1 MIDRYSIT
9 APSAKLTERFSV
21 DVPDFHKARYNA
33 SPTQLLPVITA
44 TAAKGISTFYWG
56 TSPEWAKNKTL
67 SEKIINVRAET
78 IMEKPALTRAMMKT
92 RCLVPADGFY
102 SWKKTG
108 KKTFIPYRFIAT
120 DQELFSFPGLWEEYE
135 DTDGNEFHTFS
146 IITVPSNS
154 LVLTV
159 HERMPVM
166 LDKKAEARW
175 LNPGSTESELFSLL
189 TAYPADKMNHYS
201 ISPRINDIAFDV
213 PSLIV
218 PAPPADQHGNLTL
231 FD

>member
-9 APSAKLTERFSV
+9 ASSAKLAERFSA
-21 DVPDFHKARYNA
+21 DVPDFYKPRYNA
-33 SPTQLLPVITA
+33 SPTQLLPVIMA
-44 TAAKGISTFYWG
+44 NAAKGISTFYWG

-78 IMEKPALTRAMMKT
+78 IPEKPALMRALMKT

-120 DQELFSFPGLWEEYE
+120 DQEVFSFAGLWEEYE

-146 IITVPSNS
+146 IITTEANS
-154 LVLTV
+154 LVRTV
-159 HERMPVM
+159 QERMPVM
-166 LDKKAEARW
+166 LDKKGEAVW
-175 LNPGSTESELFSLL
+175 LNSESTESDLL
-189 TAYPADKMNHYS
+189 NILIAYPADKMNHYS
-201 ISPRINDIAFDV
+201 ISPRIHDTGFDV
-213 PSLIV
+213 PSLIA